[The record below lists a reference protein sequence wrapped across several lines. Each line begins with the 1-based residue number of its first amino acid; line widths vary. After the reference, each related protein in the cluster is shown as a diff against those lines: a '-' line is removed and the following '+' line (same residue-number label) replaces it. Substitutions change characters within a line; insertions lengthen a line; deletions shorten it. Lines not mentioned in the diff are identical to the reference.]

1 MKIKNIHGWDVTI
14 PEAIELQRRLRERIR
29 LRPLA
34 IKNIT
39 HVAGADIAVD
49 TAGNRCVGAVVVL
62 RFPELEIVEAQSAL
76 APMRFPYVPGLL
88 SFREIPVLLE
98 ALKKIRTPFQALVCD
113 GQGIAHPRGIGLAS
127 HLGLFLEIPTIGCAK
142 SRLIGEFQP
151 PSEEKG
157 SFSAL
162 TSDGKR
168 IGSVVR
174 TRTGVK
180 PIFVSPGHL
189 ADHASCRRLAL
200 ACATKYRIPEPT
212 RQAHILAGVKKP
224 AAGSLPASG

>member
-1 MKIKNIHGWDVTI
+1 MKINNIHRWDVSI
-14 PEAIELQRRLRERIR
+14 QEAIELQRRLRERIR

-34 IKNIT
+34 IKNIA

-49 TAGNRCVGAVVVL
+49 TAEKLCVGAVVVL
-62 RFPELEIVEAQSAL
+62 GFPGLEVVEMRHAQ

-88 SFREIPVLLE
+88 SFREIPVLLDVLKKVETPFE
-98 ALKKIRTPFQALVCD
+98 ALLCD

-127 HLGLFLEIPTIGCAK
+127 HLGLFLGIPTIGCAK
-142 SRLIGEFQP
+142 NRLIGEFEAP
-151 PSEEKG
+151 GEEKG

-162 TSDGKR
+162 TSGGAR

-189 ADHASCRRLAL
+189 VDHASSRRIVL
-200 ACATKYRIPEPT
+200 ACTKRFRIPEPT
-212 RQAHILAGVKKP
+212 RRAHILAGGKKP
-224 AAGSLPASG
+224 AGEQPPAS